1 LRVAIVIYKPVPR
14 CIELLK
20 DLVNSLRKHEIYVE
34 VYTVDDIINLIKK
47 HNSIRDDVDVVFS
60 IGGDGTFLKA
70 AKLSLLY
77 NNIPVLPYPCG
88 RRNFF
93 YEEFLKT
100 SLSELVESFM
110 SGNYS
115 IELCPVYNA
124 CTHTTCEVFINEAAI
139 VNSNLGKVA
148 KYGVKVKSPL
158 VESDFILEGD
168 GILLSTAAGSSGY
181 NLSARGPLISP
192 FTDLLIITPL
202 NTLQLGFPS
211 IVLPRISVI
220 EITILNTS
228 ILYVDGDHAGILEKN
243 SSVKVTPGS
252 KYVKIIRFSH
262 SRDLV
267 KTILA
272 RRAFFYY

>member
-1 LRVAIVIYKPVPR
+1 MQVAIVIYKPAPR
-14 CIELLK
+14 CIEFLK
-20 DLVNSLRKHEIYVE
+20 DLVNSLRSREIYVE
-34 VYTVDDIINLIKK
+34 VYTVDDTDNLIKK
-47 HNSIRDDVDVVFS
+47 RSSLLNDVDVIFS

-88 RRNFF
+88 RRNFY
-93 YEEFLKT
+93 YEESLKT
-100 SLSELVESFM
+100 PLGELVEEFM
-110 SGNYS
+110 NGNYS
-115 IELCPVYNA
+115 IEFCSTYDV

-148 KYGVKVKSPL
+148 KYEVKVKSPL
-158 VESDFILEGD
+158 VESAFILEGD
-168 GILLSTAAGSSGY
+168 GILLSTATGSSGY
-181 NLSARGPLISP
+181 SLSARGPLISP

-220 EITILNTS
+220 EITALNTS
-228 ILYVDGDHAGILEKN
+228 ILYIDGDRAEILEKN
-243 SSVKVTPGS
+243 TSIKAIAGS
-252 KYVKIIRFSH
+252 KYVKVVRFSH

-267 KTILA
+267 RSVLA
-272 RRAFFYY
+272 RRTLL